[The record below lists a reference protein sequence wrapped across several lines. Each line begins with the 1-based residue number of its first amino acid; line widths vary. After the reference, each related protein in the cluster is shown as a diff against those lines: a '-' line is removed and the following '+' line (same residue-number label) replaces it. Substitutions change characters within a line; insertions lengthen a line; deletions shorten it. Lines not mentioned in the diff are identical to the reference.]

1 MKQAKLSFLRSSK
14 RIAEVSHQEPKAKRV
29 KVAIPVL
36 KRPVSEEPRE
46 TLKKKN
52 AVQKL
57 DLINNN
63 KSETQFSDRMKDAV
77 KTLCKICKY
86 VWFYDHFKYVYT

>member
-52 AVQKL
+52 TVQKL